1 MTGALAL
8 LGGVLAGLAST
19 RLPHAAWMWCA
30 GIGVAGTLLT
40 PLRALSVARRLALL
54 LGGLWLGWLSVGC
67 WQASLLRPPA
77 PDSRV
82 LLEGE
87 ISSVP
92 ARDGAELGF
101 DAEVHILA
109 GPGAGDAPRRARLR
123 WRDAATAPR
132 VGERW
137 RLLARL
143 GHAGDTHN
151 FHGVDAQR
159 MAFRDRIHFSARVLP
174 SALNSRLALASNSI
188 DTLRARISARIRE
201 RIADPDAAGLIA
213 ALAVGLTD
221 GMSTD
226 QWRVFN
232 ATGTTHLVAISGLHV
247 TLFAMLAF
255 GGARLLW
262 RCMPTGRVLEREPF
276 ALLLGLAAAGGY
288 SLLAGFSVPTQRT
301 WLMLAVFAWA
311 RLCARPLDAARTW
324 SLALVAVLLLD
335 PLAPLAAGFWLSFVA
350 VGVILL
356 LEGSSLV
363 RPPRAAR
370 ALELQ
375 FAVMLT
381 LAPLTFAV
389 FGGVSLVGFGVNL
402 LAIPLISFVFVPLLL
417 TGALLAWWF
426 PALDGLPFGAAAALY
441 EWLWPALVRAA
452 DLESASWRVAP
463 SAWWFMLAIPAALAS
478 LWRWPL
484 ALRLSGAAMLL
495 PLVFMP
501 SRLPE
506 SGAVRVDVLDAGR
519 GSAVLIAT
527 HAHVLLY
534 DTGDSWSSHG
544 TNLARV
550 VLPALDALGL
560 RRVDLLVLPR
570 LDRDRAAG
578 AALLAAERGVER
590 ILVGGGWPGTAL
602 PAGVCRDGRFEWE
615 GVVVES
621 FAAGRHRD
629 HCVLR
634 VSTGSHALLLAGDL
648 DAAAE
653 RELLARLP
661 PGALASEVVLMSRQ
675 AGAAGSSAE
684 WIEASGAGLAIA
696 TGGID
701 TSDARARTIAR
712 WRGSGARVLD
722 TRAHGGIQFVFGTRG
737 MGTLST
743 ARSARHPFAWRRF
756 D

>member
-19 RLPHAAWMWCA
+19 RLPHAAWLWCA

-40 PLRALSVARRLALL
+40 PLRAMPGARRLASLL
-54 LGGLWLGWLSVGC
+54 AGLWLAWLAVGC
-67 WQASLLRPPA
+67 WQASSLRPPA
-77 PDSRV
+77 PDARV

-92 ARDGAELGF
+92 TRDGAELGF
-101 DAEVHILA
+101 DAEVRIVV
-109 GPGAGDAPRRARLR
+109 GPGAGHAPRRARLR
-123 WRDAATAPR
+123 WRDAQVAPR

-143 GHAGDTHN
+143 GHAGETHN
-151 FHGVDAQR
+151 FHGLDAGR

-174 SALNSRLALASNSI
+174 SALNSRLALAHDSI
-188 DTLRARISARIRE
+188 DALRARIAARIRE
-201 RIADPDAAGLIA
+201 RIADPDAAGLIV

-247 TLFAMLAF
+247 TLFAVLAF
-255 GGARLLW
+255 GAARLLW
-262 RCMPTGRVLEREPF
+262 RCMPTGRLLEREPF

-301 WLMLAVFAWA
+301 WLMLAVFAGA
-311 RLCARPLDAARTW
+311 RLCARPLNAARTW

-335 PLAPLAAGFWLSFVA
+335 PFAPLAAGFWLSFVA

-356 LEGSSLV
+356 IEGSALV
-363 RPPRAAR
+363 RPRPAAR

-375 FAVMLT
+375 LAVMLT

-402 LAIPLISFVFVPLLL
+402 LAIPLISFVFVPLVLA
-417 TGALLAWWF
+417 GALLAWWF

-441 EWLWPALVRAA
+441 ELLWPGLVWAA
-452 DLESASWRVAP
+452 DLESSSWRVAP

-484 ALRLSGAAMLL
+484 ALRLSGAAMVL
-495 PLVFMP
+495 PL
-501 SRLPE
+501 
-506 SGAVRVDVLDAGR
+506 AGR

-527 HAHVLLY
+527 HAHVLVY
-534 DTGDSWSSHG
+534 DTGDSWNSHG
-544 TNLARV
+544 TSLART
-550 VLPALDALGL
+550 VLPALDALGI

-570 LDRDRAAG
+570 LDPDRAAG

-590 ILVGGGWPGTAL
+590 ILVGGGWPGSAL
-602 PAGVCRDGRFEWE
+602 PVGTCRDLRFEWE
-615 GVVVES
+615 GVVLEV

-629 HCVLR
+629 YCVLR
-634 VSTGSHALLLAGDL
+634 VSTGSHALLLPGDL

-661 PGALASEVVLMSRQ
+661 PGALAGEVVLMSRQ
-675 AGAAGSSAE
+675 AAAAGSSAE

-696 TGGID
+696 TGGIVM
-701 TSDARARTIAR
+701 SDVRARTIAR

-722 TRAHGGIQFVFGTRG
+722 TRVHGGIQFVFGTRG
-737 MGTLST
+737 MGALRT

-756 D
+756 E